1 MSDLKMPS
9 WSTTTFSLYSMEALQ
24 AQGSANSAKHRCWKR
39 HQVQSAAAAEGS
51 QSVLQ
56 ELQLRGGSG
65 SIAGQV
71 AVLGTARPQAGL
83 PYCCTNPGQLLQ
95 LVWRV
100 NMPAGPVLQL
110 VWRVRPSQDHG
121 VLVSTKATRLL
132 QLLTLLCGQMRCSER
147 CQGCWQGAG
156 RKWAT
161 GSHPLRWYTCSS
173 GVSCAASIN
182 SSMAST
188 PDEGECWG
196 LTERQ
201 RLPKLVTLWKLC

>member
-1 MSDLKMPS
+1 MPS

-24 AQGSANSAKHRCWKR
+24 AQGSVNTGKHRCWKR
-39 HQVQSAAAAEGS
+39 HQVQSAAAAGGI

-56 ELQLRGGSG
+56 ELLLRGGSG
-65 SIAGQV
+65 SIAGRV
-71 AVLGTARPQAGL
+71 AVLVTARPTGL
-83 PYCCTNPGQLLQ
+83 PFCCTNSRQL
-95 LVWRV
+95 
-100 NMPAGPVLQL
+100 LQL

-121 VLVSTKATRLL
+121 VLVSTKTTQLL

-161 GSHPLRWYTCSS
+161 GSRPLRWYTCSS
-173 GVSCAASIN
+173 GVSCAASTN

-188 PDEGECWG
+188 PDDGECWG
-196 LTERQ
+196 LNERQ
-201 RLPKLVTLWKLC
+201 RLLKLVTLGKFC